1 MKKSSAHIYNIN
13 RALKNIKSEII
24 ADFICLDNKGI
35 IITTNNVASM
45 LDLQT
50 IKMYITN
57 INNIEL
63 NHVEVPRLPQS
74 KSYLKIISI
83 PFFLEDTNT
92 PISSNVVKKII
103 KKNHILNDII
113 LASRLRFINVSPK
126 SDMSIIWINI
136 WDVQSGS
143 KTKGFINRC
152 FNIGIFIAIIHRA
165 NMNLGIPQCKN
176 CRNWGH
182 TMGFCRIQ
190 GSKYV
195 KCNRSQMLEHHQQF
209 GWCCKVNSKIN
220 PPWLETKKEEP
231 CPHMFKCVNYKS
243 DHQANPNVCPFWK
256 HCFNKE

>member
-220 PPWLETKKEEP
+220 PP
-231 CPHMFKCVNYKS
+231 
-243 DHQANPNVCPFWK
+243 
-256 HCFNKE
+256 